1 MTKMT
6 IEEIGHVVENEGLGY
21 AIQSYL
27 SADDIQDTRLAELW
41 QQAKD
46 ILDEIDEILGVD
58 E

>member
-1 MTKMT
+1 MT